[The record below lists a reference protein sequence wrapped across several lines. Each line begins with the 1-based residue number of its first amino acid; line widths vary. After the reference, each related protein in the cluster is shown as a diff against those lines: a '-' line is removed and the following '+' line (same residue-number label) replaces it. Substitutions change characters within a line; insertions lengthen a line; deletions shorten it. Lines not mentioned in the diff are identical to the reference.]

1 MCLIRGAVTAI
12 AVKTVSGRLDPC
24 ITLQAIGAGLIGIKG
39 CNSRSSSRHS
49 PINAKLSTN
58 HSDKGLQSASNRV
71 DAMHH
76 HGIGRN
82 LLTTVF
88 FGYQ

>member
-12 AVKTVSGRLDPC
+12 AIKTVSGRLDPC
-24 ITLQAIGAGLIGIKG
+24 ITLQSVGAGLIGIKG

-71 DAMHH
+71 GAVDYR
-76 HGIGRN
+76 GLGKN
-82 LLTTVF
+82 LLTTIS
-88 FGYQ
+88 FGY